1 MINIVCG
8 NTRPDSGTVLW
19 NNIDARKG
27 SSKFSASL
35 GYVPQ
40 TIAMYPEFTGKE
52 YLYYLGSL
60 KEIPADSTSGEVRRV
75 LNTVGLYD
83 DRNYRIK
90 TLSEGMKRRLLI
102 AQALLGDPDLLIMD
116 EPTAGLDPGQRIA
129 FKKMISELS
138 QDKIIILSTHIVP
151 DVENLPCRILFL
163 KNGTITLIDDT
174 VYNKDGKEITTPLEK
189 LYNRFYEINE

>member
-1 MINIVCG
+1 MELALENINKTYASKQVLKDLSICFGIGLNAILGPNGTGKTTLINIVCG

-60 KEIPADSTSGEVRRV
+60 KEIPADSISGEVRRV

-102 AQALLGDPDLLIMD
+102 AQALLGD
-116 EPTAGLDPGQRIA
+116 
-129 FKKMISELS
+129 
-138 QDKIIILSTHIVP
+138 
-151 DVENLPCRILFL
+151 
-163 KNGTITLIDDT
+163 
-174 VYNKDGKEITTPLEK
+174 GKEITTPLEK